1 MYKLKFLIVASFA
14 TVLVACTTGHT
25 STPIIT
31 DQQVGTVVDA
41 SPVANPPTYGTLDG
55 LVLSGTIG
63 KAMNQQ
69 DKINTQQALVATP
82 MGQQAVWTNTKT
94 KTSYTIKPVNEYQS
108 GSSFCR
114 QAQIL
119 INDGKQTAYTTI
131 CRGPDGKWYV
141 KQ

>member
-1 MYKLKFLIVASFA
+1 MYKLKFLIGALFA
-14 TVLVACTTGHT
+14 TVLVACTTEPSSPVVTNQQGGTIADT
-25 STPIIT
+25 S
-31 DQQVGTVVDA
+31 
-41 SPVANPPTYGTLDG
+41 SVANPPAYGTADG
-55 LVLSGTIG
+55 LVLTAAFS
-63 KAMNQQ
+63 KSMDQQ

-114 QAQIL
+114 QAQL
-119 INDGKQTAYTTI
+119 VINDGKQTAYTTI